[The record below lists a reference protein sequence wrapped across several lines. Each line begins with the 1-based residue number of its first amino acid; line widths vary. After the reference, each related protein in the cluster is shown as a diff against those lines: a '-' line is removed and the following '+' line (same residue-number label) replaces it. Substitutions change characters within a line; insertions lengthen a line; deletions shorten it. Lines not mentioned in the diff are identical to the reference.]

1 MNIFEKKLQEKKAY
15 LHKKPEDT
23 SVNLKKNKMH
33 NMQKIKKNRQF
44 GMFQSVLNIEKSEVI
59 LIETKSKTYLSE
71 KTQNDNY
78 YA

>member
-44 GMFQSVLNIEKSEVI
+44 GMF
-59 LIETKSKTYLSE
+59 
-71 KTQNDNY
+71 
-78 YA
+78 